1 LNLDPNLVEIIGRF
15 EIMDEYESADDLC
28 SPDDNG
34 DNSEAEDGNGHDETE
49 IQEIS
54 ELENFAETLK
64 CAQRIAVTHERERDK
79 GRKRPHRYTKKSK
92 RTRERQAKIG
102 KDMQKKGFLSVAS
115 FFAHIRQKIA
125 NQDGTSET
133 SAGSQAPSSGAE
145 IIEVPGGSGEN
156 LEMEDGESGGSDE
169 ESEKDEE
176 EEDEENDG
184 NLHGTVSVS
193 SSKRVQRLIS
203 SHSRH
208 RKTYRLI
215 PRLIQLAKK
224 SPKCWWIFVPAG
236 RPRTTV

>member
-15 EIMDEYESADDLC
+15 EIMDEYESAGDLC

-34 DNSEAEDGNGHDETE
+34 DNSEAEDGNGDDETE

-54 ELENFAETLK
+54 ELDIFAETLK
-64 CAQRIAVTHERERDK
+64 HAQQIAVTHEREREK
-79 GRKRPHRYTKKSK
+79 GRKQPHRYTKSSK
-92 RTRERQAKIG
+92 RTRERRAKIG
-102 KDMQKKGFLSVAS
+102 KDMQKKGFLSVPN

-125 NQDGTSET
+125 NKDRASET

-145 IIEVPGGSGEN
+145 IVEEVPGGSGED
-156 LEMEDGESGGSDE
+156 LEMDGGESGGSDA

-176 EEDEENDG
+176 EDNENDG
-184 NLHGTVSVS
+184 YLHGTVSVS

-215 PRLIQLAKK
+215 PQLIQLAKK
-224 SPKCWWIFVPAG
+224 SLKCWWIFVPAG